1 MVDVGDDG
9 DVAQIHVASSKVG
22 QWLER
27 DLAGKPGPTFP
38 DRAQKPGIRGRFSA
52 QKGSP
57 AKRTGRTLLVAAQY
71 IQKSP
76 KNNGLLV
83 GFSRPKEDYLAR
95 LS

>member
-9 DVAQIHVASSKVG
+9 DVAKVHVVSSKVG

-38 DRAQKPGIRGRFSA
+38 DHAQNLEFEGRMAPKKEARPKGPGI
-52 QKGSP
+52 
-57 AKRTGRTLLVAAQY
+57 TLLVAAQY

-76 KNNGLLV
+76 KNNGLL
-83 GFSRPKEDYLAR
+83 R
-95 LS
+95 